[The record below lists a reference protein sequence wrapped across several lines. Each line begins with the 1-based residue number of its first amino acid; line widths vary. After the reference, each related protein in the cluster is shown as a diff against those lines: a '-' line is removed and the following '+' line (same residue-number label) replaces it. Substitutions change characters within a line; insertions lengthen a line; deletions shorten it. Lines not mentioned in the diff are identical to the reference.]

1 MKNKLPLLFPAICLV
16 MLSAFSVS
24 AKADT
29 LTFNGTLGPVVA
41 YTPIYP
47 YSVTVN
53 GSSFASNLMCLNLN
67 RDVKEGETW
76 NVSILDWSTASAAYK
91 EEAFIFSQLGKGG
104 YSDTD
109 VQFAAWDIF
118 DPSGVAALGQNSSN
132 VQALVA
138 AAQAA
143 VLTLPP
149 SFYSNYVV
157 YIPDT
162 DPTSQLGWTVN
173 GVNYGL
179 PQDFI
184 GSPVP
189 EPSSLM
195 LFGSGLVGL
204 AGFARRKLVRS

>member
-1 MKNKLPLLFPAICLV
+1 MKKNIALLLPAICLV

-41 YTPIYP
+41 YQPIYP
-47 YSVTVN
+47 YSLTLN
-53 GSSFASNLMCLNLN
+53 GASTPSDMMCVDLN
-67 RDVKEGETW
+67 RNVKEGETW
-76 NVSILDWSTASAAYK
+76 NVSVLDWTTASSAYK
-91 EEAFIFSQLGKGG
+91 EEAFIFSQLGKGSF
-104 YSDTD
+104 SDTD

-118 DPSGVAALGQNSSN
+118 DPSGVANLGQDTAS

-143 VLTLPP
+143 ILTLPS
-149 SFYSNYVV
+149 SFYSNYVI

-162 DPTSQLGWTVN
+162 DPTSQLAWTVN
-173 GVNYGL
+173 GVDYGI

-184 GSPVP
+184 GTPVP

-204 AGFARRKLVRS
+204 AGIARRKLARS